1 MQFPNSLQYTV
12 DGLIRSTTAR
22 ATYIS
27 SSISRWRAALNSPV
41 PSKKEQPPWAPTPD
55 SIHGSAPH
63 SSGSL
68 GVTPEPSQQHDIAA
82 EIGSNSSSRVFSMPG
97 VSPEP
102 FSIPALATSNKT
114 AAGNTTTI
122 SPRNNTVSQSAVL
135 ALSAQ
140 KAAWNQQQPHPAER
154 TRSHPGIQHSMENDS
169 TLVSACV
176 SSSGDLGISTGDSS
190 SSSMGVGGGD
200 SSSQQGRWQL
210 SSSYGEALECWSAAG
225 ITARLSATAAAAA
238 QAAGTGS
245 GAKGTAG
252 TTATARAAA
261 ALNAHISTS
270 TLMLNPVQDPDRGG
284 VPHMRGS
291 RGAEQQSSRLSGF
304 SSTELS
310 SYSVL
315 AGTASNSGRG
325 FISSTAGPN
334 ERGPVGASRG
344 GMAAMVDGSSSSSS
358 SKMNQISTAQRRQ
371 TVAAAAA
378 LGALAVSVRLP
389 SSAAS
394 ASGITMAPKE
404 CGLLGPFRNGMAA
417 TAGISSHSSSKM
429 STISSTP
436 QRRQTVAAAAAGGD
450 RAVSAVL
457 PSSAASVS
465 GSTAALV
472 LPATTS
478 RRSLLAASVCVAGI
492 SLSLLSR
499 LHRY

>member
-1 MQFPNSLQYTV
+1 
-12 DGLIRSTTAR
+12 
-22 ATYIS
+22 
-27 SSISRWRAALNSPV
+27 
-41 PSKKEQPPWAPTPD
+41 
-55 SIHGSAPH
+55 
-63 SSGSL
+63 
-68 GVTPEPSQQHDIAA
+68 
-82 EIGSNSSSRVFSMPG
+82 
-97 VSPEP
+97 VSE
-102 FSIPALATSNKT
+102 
-114 AAGNTTTI
+114 
-122 SPRNNTVSQSAVL
+122 SAVL

-169 TLVSACV
+169 TLVSASV
-176 SSSGDLGISTGDSS
+176 SSSGGLGSSTGGSS

-225 ITARLSATAAAAA
+225 ITARLSATAPAAA

-284 VPHMRGS
+284 VPHVRGS

-358 SKMNQISTAQRRQ
+358 SSSKMNQISTAQRRQ

-378 LGALAVSVRLP
+378 LGALAVSARLP

-436 QRRQTVAAAAAGGD
+436 
-450 RAVSAVL
+450 
-457 PSSAASVS
+457 
-465 GSTAALV
+465 
-472 LPATTS
+472 
-478 RRSLLAASVCVAGI
+478 
-492 SLSLLSR
+492 
-499 LHRY
+499 